1 MVQTNFKTANQLL
14 REGKLDDAVA
24 AYREAI
30 ALNPDFSHA
39 HHNLGEALVK
49 VGQIEEAIAAFG
61 QAVAI
66 TFDLSVGDIFCK
78 SVSSL
83 FSCTALS

>member
-30 ALNPDFSHA
+30 ALNPGFSHT

-49 VGQIEEAIAAFG
+49 VGRIDEAIAAFG

-66 TFDLSVGDIFCK
+66 KDRGTAVQVFFCF
-78 SVSSL
+78 L
-83 FSCTALS
+83 LRY